1 MKRRMVLALAVVLTA
16 GACLVRGASAAEE
29 KEKTE
34 LRFVSYPDPAEFI
47 IADVL
52 RRVGDAY
59 EERHPGVRVTVETGL
74 GYLASRELVLEGK
87 ADGMMIS
94 KMLNE
99 PRVYQV
105 QADTGGAHAT
115 HDLKLPHFLPVV
127 NRIIESDEKTL
138 AEMPLGLVTDQV
150 SEELRS
156 FLDFLST
163 DAAREAVSDLDHVE
177 LVEPSDSPQEVTE
190 IRYKRQKVTLDQ
202 PILVH

>member
-1 MKRRMVLALAVVLTA
+1 MNRRMMLVLAVVLASGT
-16 GACLVRGASAAEE
+16 CLARGAAPAEGE
-29 KEKTE
+29 EKTE

-59 EERHPGVRVTVETGL
+59 EECHPGVRVTVETGL
-74 GYLASRELVLEGK
+74 GYLASRELVLQGR

-94 KMLNE
+94 EMLNE

-127 NRIIESDEKTL
+127 NRIIESDEETL
-138 AEMPLGLVTDQV
+138 AAMPLGLVTGQM
-150 SEELRS
+150 SEELRT

-163 DAAREAVSDLDHVE
+163 DAAREAVADLEHVT
-177 LVEPSDSPQEVTE
+177 LVQPADSPRKVTE
-190 IRYKRQKVTLDQ
+190 IRYKRQKVSLDQ
-202 PILVH
+202 PILAH